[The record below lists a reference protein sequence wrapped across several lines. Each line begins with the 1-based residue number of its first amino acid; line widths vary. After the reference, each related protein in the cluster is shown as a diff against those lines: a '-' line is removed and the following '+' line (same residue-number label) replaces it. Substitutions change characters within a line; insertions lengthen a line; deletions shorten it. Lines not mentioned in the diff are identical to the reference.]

1 MLISYISVGILVIF
15 ILALAGLIL
24 NMRNKLEDFRK
35 REQEAKTNGS
45 DIVSNISNQIQILSQ
60 NFSQNLGT
68 IQKSVDQRLGE
79 NTNRLDNAARSY
91 GEVQKQLAHLQ
102 GEVKRVHEVGKDISS
117 LHEILRAPKVR
128 GVMGEIWLDKLLSQM
143 LPRDHFESQHSF
155 KSGEKVDAV
164 IRLQNYLISVDS
176 KFPLENFKKA
186 TESQDEEEKKGLK
199 KQFAMDVKKHINSI
213 SQKYILPDEGTM
225 DFALMYIP
233 AENVYYEIIS
243 HNFGNINIF
252 DYAFEKKV
260 IPVSPNSFYA
270 YLGTISK
277 GLKGLQ
283 IEENAKVILE
293 NLKRLEIEFGKV
305 RSDFV
310 LLGSHLNNAAKKY
323 SDTEKRLDRFENRL
337 EKSKAKELDE
347 PEESKLIEKGEVKI

>member
-1 MLISYISVGILVIF
+1 MTQIYFFVILLFLVILV
-15 ILALAGLIL
+15 LAGFVFSLRKK
-24 NMRNKLEDFRK
+24 MADVRKEESENKDDRV
-35 REQEAKTNGS
+35 
-45 DIVSNISNQIQILSQ
+45 VSNLTNQIQLLSQ
-60 NFSQNLGT
+60 TLGT

-79 NTNRLDNAARSY
+79 NTSRLDNASRSY

-128 GVMGEIWLDKLLSQM
+128 GVMGEIWLDKLLEQM
-143 LPRDHFESQHSF
+143 LPSDHFESQYSF

-164 IRLQNYLISVDS
+164 IKLQNYIISVDS

-186 TESQDEEEKKGLK
+186 AESQEESEKNSFK
-199 KQFAMDVKKHINSI
+199 KQFGQDVKKHISSI
-213 SQKYILPDEGTM
+213 SEKYILPDEGTM

-243 HNFGNINIF
+243 HNFGGSNLF
-252 DYAFEKKV
+252 DFAFEKKV

-283 IEENAKVILE
+283 IEKNAKIILE

-305 RSDFV
+305 RADFV
-310 LLGSHLNNAAKKY
+310 LLGAHLNNAGKKY

-337 EKSKAKELDE
+337 EKSKGKELDE
-347 PEESKLIEKGEVKI
+347 PAVEKLLESE